1 MLDNSQ
7 TNTLRLS
14 NFSQLDLRLD
24 KKWNFRRTTF
34 DVFVDIQNLL
44 NTVNPAPPNYTF
56 QRTADG
62 KAFATT
68 DGQPLRTDGGN
79 AVPLLLENTEGA
91 LLPSI
96 GLIWEF

>member
-1 MLDNSQ
+1 MLDNSRL
-7 TNTLRLS
+7 NTLRLG

-24 KKWNFRRTTF
+24 KKWNFKRATL

-62 KAFATT
+62 ASFVTT
-68 DGQPLRTDGGN
+68 DGQPLRPDSSN
-79 AVPLLLENTEGA
+79 AVPLLLENTEGS
-91 LLPSI
+91 LLPSVGI
-96 GLIWEF
+96 VVEF